1 MVGEISL
8 EKWFIK
14 NKKANYKEL
23 ASKYGVSE
31 FIMKLIVNRDI
42 IGGKA
47 IRTFI
52 KPELENFHNSYD
64 MKDIKRA
71 TDILKDKI
79 KENKK
84 IRIIGDYDVDG
95 VISVY
100 ILYRS
105 LKECNANVDY
115 DIPDRIKDGYG
126 ININIMKKAKEEGVD
141 TIITCDNGIAAIDT
155 IEYGKMLGLTIIVTD
170 HHDIP
175 FVEKEDGKIE
185 YISSVADA
193 IINPKQQDCNYEFK
207 NLCGAGVA
215 FKLIESLF
223 NQMNIEK
230 IKCYNLI
237 EFVAIATV
245 CDVVDLIGENRIF
258 VKNGIDMI
266 NKTSNIGL
274 KALMK
279 ETGIEGKKVSTYHLG
294 FVIGPSINAS
304 GRLDNAKRG
313 VRLLLSNTE
322 EEASILAKELFLL
335 NEERKD
341 MTKMGV
347 ERAIEIVKTTKIKKQ
362 KVFVIYIEDVHE
374 SLAGIIAGRIRE
386 KYNVPTIIITNSY
399 EGAKGSGRSIEGYNM
414 FLELLKCKS
423 LFYKFGGHPMAAGLS
438 LDINNIETLR
448 EELNKNTTLKDKDLI
463 PKVTVDMPLPL
474 DYINH
479 ELIYEIESLEPFGK
493 GNTKPLFANKNLK
506 IIKGDILGKKQNVLK
521 LSIKSQ
527 NGKAFN
533 GIYFGDIEKFEATII
548 SKYKKSELENL
559 YKGVPNNVYLDFIF
573 YPSINEYNGYSNIQI
588 VIESFR

>member
-1 MVGEISL
+1 M

-14 NKKANYKEL
+14 NKKANYKDL
-23 ASKYGVSE
+23 AFKYGVSE
-31 FIMKLIVNRDI
+31 FIMKLIINRDI
-42 IGGKA
+42 IEDKS
-47 IRTFI
+47 IRSFI
-52 KPELENFHNSYD
+52 KPELKNFHNSNG
-64 MKDIKRA
+64 MKDIKKA
-71 TDILKDKI
+71 TDILKEKI
-79 KENKK
+79 KDNKK

-100 ILYRS
+100 ILYRA
-105 LKECNANVDY
+105 LKQCNANVDY

-126 ININIMKKAKEEGVD
+126 ININIMKKAKEDDID
-141 TIITCDNGIAAIDT
+141 TIITCDNGIAAIET
-155 IEYGKMLGLTIIVTD
+155 IEYGKKLGLTIIVTD

-193 IINPKQQDCNYEFK
+193 IINPKQKECNYEFK

-223 NQMNIEK
+223 NEMKIGKIE
-230 IKCYNLI
+230 CYKLI

-258 VKNGIDMI
+258 VKNGLDMI

-274 KALMK
+274 KALIK

-313 VRLLLSNTE
+313 VRLLLSSNE
-322 EEASILAKELFLL
+322 EEASIIAKELFSL

-341 MTKMGV
+341 MTKKGV
-347 ERAIEIVKTTKIKKQ
+347 ERAIEIVETTEIKKQ

-386 KYNVPTIIITNSY
+386 KYNVPTIVITNSY
-399 EGAKGSGRSIEGYNM
+399 EGAKGSGRSVECYDM

-423 LFYKFGGHPMAAGLS
+423 LFHKFGGHPMAAGLS
-438 LDINNIETLR
+438 LSINNIEKLR
-448 EELNKNTTLKDKDLI
+448 EELNENTLLKDEDLI
-463 PKVTVDMPLPL
+463 PKVTVDMALPL
-474 DYINH
+474 DYINYD
-479 ELIYEIESLEPFGK
+479 LIYEIENLEPFGK
-493 GNTKPLFANKNLK
+493 GNNKPLFANKNVK
-506 IIKGDILGKKQNVLK
+506 IIKCDILGKKQNVLR
-521 LSIKSQ
+521 LSIKSE

-533 GIYFGDIEKFEATII
+533 GIYFGDIEKFESII
-548 SKYKKSELENL
+548 TSKYGKSELEKL
-559 YKGVPNNVYLDFIF
+559 YKGAVNKVYLDFVF
-573 YPSINEYNGYSNIQI
+573 YPSINEYKGYSNIQI
-588 VIESFR
+588 VIEYFR

>member
-14 NKKANYKEL
+14 NKKANYKDL

-31 FIMKLIVNRDI
+31 FIMKLIINRDI
-42 IGGKA
+42 IEDKL
-47 IRTFI
+47 IKSFI
-52 KPELENFHNSYD
+52 KPDLKNFHNAEG

-71 TDILKDKI
+71 IDILKEKI

-84 IRIIGDYDVDG
+84 IRIMGDYDVDG

-100 ILYRS
+100 ILYRA
-105 LKECNANVDY
+105 LKKCNANVDY

-126 ININIMKKAKEEGVD
+126 ININIMKKAKEDGID

-155 IEYGKMLGLTIIVTD
+155 IEYGKKLGLTIIVTD

-175 FVEKEDGKIE
+175 FLEKEDGEIE

-193 IINPKQQDCNYEFK
+193 IINPKQKDCNYEFK
-207 NLCGAGVA
+207 KLCGAGVA

-223 NQMNIEK
+223 NEMKIEK
-230 IKCYNLI
+230 IEAYKLI

-258 VKNGIDMI
+258 VKNGLDMI

-274 KALMK
+274 KALIK
-279 ETGIEGKKVSTYHLG
+279 ETGIEGKKISTYHLG

-335 NEERKD
+335 NEERKN
-341 MTKMGV
+341 MTKRGLFDM
-347 ERAIEIVKTTKIKKQ
+347 
-362 KVFVIYIEDVHE
+362 F
-374 SLAGIIAGRIRE
+374 
-386 KYNVPTIIITNSY
+386 
-399 EGAKGSGRSIEGYNM
+399 SG
-414 FLELLKCKS
+414 K
-423 LFYKFGGHPMAAGLS
+423 
-438 LDINNIETLR
+438 DI
-448 EELNKNTTLKDKDLI
+448 
-463 PKVTVDMPLPL
+463 
-474 DYINH
+474 
-479 ELIYEIESLEPFGK
+479 
-493 GNTKPLFANKNLK
+493 
-506 IIKGDILGKKQNVLK
+506 
-521 LSIKSQ
+521 
-527 NGKAFN
+527 
-533 GIYFGDIEKFEATII
+533 
-548 SKYKKSELENL
+548 
-559 YKGVPNNVYLDFIF
+559 
-573 YPSINEYNGYSNIQI
+573 
-588 VIESFR
+588 